1 MKQYIAKRFLYMIII
16 VLVMSL
22 FSFIII
28 QLPPGDY
35 LTTYVANLEQQM
47 GTQADPAVIEQ
58 LRASY
63 GVDKPMIEQYFIWMK
78 NMFTGDFGKSFEWN
92 QPVGQ
97 LIADRMPLTI
107 LLSVLTLIFTYIV
120 AVPIGIYSARH
131 QYSILDYV
139 FSVIGFI
146 GLAVPSFFLAL
157 VLMFW
162 LNQSFG
168 ISAGGIF
175 SPEFA
180 NAPMSFAKFL
190 DFLKHLPLPI
200 FVIGLAGM
208 ANVIRVMRAT
218 LLDELKRPYVVA
230 ARARG
235 LKENTMIYK
244 YPVRVALNPIVSSI
258 GSVLPGIVSGAT
270 VTAIVLD
277 VPTVGSLLYKALLS
291 QDMYLAGASILMLTV
306 MTVVGTF
313 ISDILLVVVD
323 PRIRLTK

>member
-1 MKQYIAKRFLYMIII
+1 MKQYILKRFLYMIVI
-16 VLVMSL
+16 VLLMSL
-22 FSFIII
+22 FAFIVI

-47 GTQADPAVIEQ
+47 GAQADPAVIQQ

-63 GVDKPMIEQYFIWMK
+63 GVDKPMLVQYFLWMR
-78 NMFTGDFGKSFEWN
+78 NMFLGDFGKSFEWN
-92 QPVGQ
+92 QPVLQ
-97 LIADRMPLTI
+97 LISDRMGITV
-107 LLSVLTLIFTYIV
+107 LLSVLTLIFTYVV

-131 QYSILDYV
+131 QYSVLDYV
-139 FSVIGFI
+139 FSVVGFI

-157 VLMFW
+157 VLMFL
-162 LNQSFG
+162 LNQHFG
-168 ISAGGIF
+168 ISAGGIN

-180 NAPMSFAKFL
+180 SAPASFAKFV
-190 DFLKHLPLPI
+190 DFLKHLPIPI

-218 LLDELKRPYVVA
+218 LLDELKKPYVVA

-235 LKENTMIYK
+235 LRENTMIYK
-244 YPVRVALNPIVSSI
+244 YPVRVALNPIISSI

-277 VPTVGSLLYKALLS
+277 IPTIGSLLYKALLS
-291 QDMYLAGASILMLTV
+291 QDMYLAGASILILTV

-313 ISDILLVVVD
+313 LSDILLVVVD
-323 PRIRLTK
+323 PRIRLI

>member
-131 QYSILDYV
+131 QYSVLDYV

-180 NAPMSFAKFL
+180 NAPMSFGKFL

-244 YPVRVALNPIVSSI
+244 YPVRVALNPIISSI

-313 ISDILLVVVD
+313 ISDILLVIVD